1 MKSEPL
7 SYLSIKSSHVLNG
20 RHVLLCTRTH
30 SNTRPQS
37 VPSSCPVMICCLLLS
52 LHLLPRIQGDN
63 WNIANIEDGIRA
75 RMEEGETVKISTKNI
90 EEELKMR
97 EAKFV
102 KLEAKMEKKEAEMT
116 NELAS
121 KEGYTGQGMK
131 NFPFSTF
138 VSHQSIRSSPSSAI
152 NYNFNQSDKLS
163 KAHPQLNLETGVFRL
178 QKSFN
183 NFLLLAFICQ
193 LSTVCCL
200 LSAVYYQLSTV
211 CCLVL
216 AVYFQLL
223 SVFCLTSALNC

>member
-1 MKSEPL
+1 
-7 SYLSIKSSHVLNG
+7 
-20 RHVLLCTRTH
+20 
-30 SNTRPQS
+30 
-37 VPSSCPVMICCLLLS
+37 MISCLLLT
-52 LHLLPRIQGDN
+52 LHLLPRIQGDH
-63 WNIANIEDGIRA
+63 WNIDNIEDGVRA
-75 RMEEGETVKISTKNI
+75 RMEERETVKINTNYI
-90 EEELKMR
+90 EEGLKMR

-102 KLEAKMEKKEAEMT
+102 KLEAKMEKKETEMT

-121 KEGYTGQGMK
+121 KEGFTRQGMK
-131 NFPFSTF
+131 NFQFSTF

-152 NYNFNQSDKLS
+152 NYNFNQSDTLS
-163 KAHPQLNLETGVFRL
+163 KAHAQLDLEPGVLRL

-200 LSAVYYQLSTV
+200 LSAVYCQLSTV

-216 AVYFQLL
+216 AVYCQLM